1 MTNFYVFIISEE
13 LEKSRVFF
21 KFSKIENSK
30 KIIYRKN
37 KKMWKMTIYRRFKLL
52 TIIIKYLT

>member
-13 LEKSRVFF
+13 LEKSRVVF

-30 KIIYRKN
+30 KNNIQEK
-37 KKMWKMTIYRRFKLL
+37 
-52 TIIIKYLT
+52 